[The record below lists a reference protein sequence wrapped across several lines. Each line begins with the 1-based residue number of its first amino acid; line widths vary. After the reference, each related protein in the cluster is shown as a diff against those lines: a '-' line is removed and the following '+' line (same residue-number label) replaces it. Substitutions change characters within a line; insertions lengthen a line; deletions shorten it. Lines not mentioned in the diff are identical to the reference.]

1 MPRTPPAGWRV
12 VFAGTPEFAVP
23 SLDALIAHGTAPV
36 AVYTQPDRP
45 AGRGRKLTP
54 SAVKRRA
61 LDAGIPVFQPGCLRD
76 EPALRQLAAL
86 DPDLV
91 VVAAYGQLF
100 GQRALAIPRHG
111 CINVH
116 ASLLPRWRG
125 AAPIQRALLAG
136 DSETGVSIMRM
147 EIDLDTGP
155 VLLTRR
161 TPIRDTD
168 TGGTLHDRLAE
179 LGADALVE
187 AYEGLTAGMLVAV
200 EQPDIGATY
209 ARKIDKDEARIDWT
223 HSAVMLWRQVRA
235 FDPSPVAHTALDGET
250 VRIWR
255 ARPRAA
261 RCDAPPGTVIE
272 TGPHGFEVA
281 TGEGVLHVDEVQ
293 RAGGRRITAGAFA
306 RQRALAGRR
315 FG

>member
-23 SLDALIAHGTAPV
+23 SLDALVAAGVQPV

-61 LDAGIPVFQPGCLRD
+61 LDLGIPVFQPDGLRA
-76 EPALRQLAAL
+76 ESALQQLAAL
-86 DPDLV
+86 NADLV
-91 VVAAYGQLF
+91 VVVAYGVLF
-100 GQRALAIPRHG
+100 GQRALATPRHG

-168 TGGTLHDRLAE
+168 TGGTLHDRLAS
-179 LGADALVE
+179 LGAEALVD
-187 AYEGLTAGMLVAV
+187 AYEGLTSGSLVAV
-200 EQPDIGATY
+200 EQPDIGVTY
-209 ARKIDKDEARIDWT
+209 ARKVAKREARIDWS
-223 HSAVMLWRQVRA
+223 HSAVVLWRQVRA
-235 FDPSPVAHTALDGET
+235 FDPSPVAYTVLDGES

-261 RCDAPPGTVIE
+261 RCDAEPGTVLDS
-272 TGPHGFEVA
+272 GSSGFEVA

-306 RQRALAGRR
+306 RQRSLVGKR
-315 FG
+315 FD